1 MQGRHRP
8 DVRVRGA
15 ANPPHGRRPLADMK
29 MSRDSAAVS
38 PRLVVQFSNLG
49 HVFTH
54 LFTLLYATAV
64 LHLPG
69 VFGLP
74 FGEMLAL
81 SSLGLILY
89 GVCALPAGWLAD
101 RYSQTGMMVLFFVGI
116 GAGAVVTGLADTP
129 TGLWIGLTLI
139 GAFASIYHPVGI
151 AWLLAWVQRQGM
163 ALGING
169 VFGGMGSALAPVFV
183 GAMIDHV
190 SWRAAFLLP
199 GVAALLAGIA
209 LAVMWWR
216 GAVRDASADRVPASP
231 PEVGAAV
238 RVFLILTLTMAASG
252 FVYGGLT
259 STMPKLFE
267 EGLGAPFAGSYTA
280 IGAIVGAVI
289 GLGSLSSMVG
299 GWLADRYS
307 ARSIYLL
314 FWALIVAPL
323 AVMVGTQG
331 VTLVGLAAWTM
342 FALSAFSAAENLM
355 VARYTP
361 FRWRSVAFGAKFVL
375 ALGVAGLTVR
385 LAGSLYDRDG
395 HFGLLYTLFAAAA
408 AAAVAAALLLPRPAP
423 AAAVPRTA

>member
-1 MQGRHRP
+1 M
-8 DVRVRGA
+8 
-15 ANPPHGRRPLADMK
+15 ADMP
-29 MSRDSAAVS
+29 MNPDSAVAQS
-38 PRLVVQFSNLG
+38 RRVVQFSNLG

-74 FGEMLAL
+74 FGEMLGL

-151 AWLLAWVQRQGM
+151 AWLLSWVQRQGM
-163 ALGING
+163 ALGVNG
-169 VFGGMGSALAPVFV
+169 LFGGVGSALAPVFV

-199 GVAALLAGIA
+199 GAAALLSGIA
-209 LAVMWWR
+209 LALLWWR
-216 GAVRDASADRVPASP
+216 GAIRDAGADRVPAP
-231 PEVGAAV
+231 APEAGAAV
-238 RVFLILTLTMAASG
+238 RVFVILTLTMTAGG

-289 GLGSLSSMVG
+289 GLGSLSAMIG

-307 ARSIYLL
+307 ARSIYLT
-314 FWALIVAPL
+314 FWALIIVPA

-331 VTLVGLAAWTM
+331 VTLVGLAALTV

-385 LAGSLYDRDG
+385 LAGNLYDRDG
-395 HFGLLYTLFAAAA
+395 HFGVLYAAFAAAA
-408 AAAVAAALLLPRPAP
+408 AAAVAAALLLPRPQPAVAAP
-423 AAAVPRTA
+423 RAA

>member
-1 MQGRHRP
+1 MQMDP
-8 DVRVRGA
+8 EVVA
-15 ANPPHGRRPLADMK
+15 AD
-29 MSRDSAAVS
+29 

-49 HVFTH
+49 HLFTH

-74 FGEMLAL
+74 FGEMLGL

-129 TGLWIGLTLI
+129 NDLWIGLTLI

-151 AWLLAWVQRQGM
+151 AWLLAWARRQGM
-163 ALGING
+163 ALGVNG
-169 VFGGMGSALAPVFV
+169 VFGGLGSALAPLFV

-199 GVAALLAGIA
+199 GAAALLAGAA
-209 LAVMWWR
+209 LALMWWR
-216 GAVRDASADRVPASP
+216 GTIRDAGADRVPAAP
-231 PEVGAAV
+231 PEAGAAL
-238 RVFLILTLTMAASG
+238 RVFVLLTLTMTAGG

-267 EGLGAPFAGSYTA
+267 DGLGLPLAASYTA
-280 IGAIVGAVI
+280 IGAVVGLVI
-289 GLGSLSSMVG
+289 GLASFSSVVG
-299 GWLADRYS
+299 GWLAERYS
-307 ARSIYLL
+307 ARSIYLV
-314 FWALIVAPL
+314 FWALIIAPVAL
-323 AVMVGTQG
+323 MVGTRG
-331 VTLVGLAAWTM
+331 VALVALAAWTM
-342 FALSAFSAAENLM
+342 FALSAFSAAENLL

-361 FRWRSVAFGAKFVL
+361 FRWRSMAFGAKFVL

-385 LAGSLYDRDG
+385 LAGTLYDRDG
-395 HFGLLYTLFAAAA
+395 HFGQLYSLLAAAA
-408 AAAVAAALLLPRPAP
+408 VAAVAAALLLPRPQP
-423 AAAVPRTA
+423 QVAVNPSGR

>member
-1 MQGRHRP
+1 MQMDP
-8 DVRVRGA
+8 EVVA
-15 ANPPHGRRPLADMK
+15 AD
-29 MSRDSAAVS
+29 

-49 HVFTH
+49 HLFTH

-74 FGEMLAL
+74 FGEMLGL

-129 TGLWIGLTLI
+129 NDLWIGLTLI

-151 AWLLAWVQRQGM
+151 AWLLAWARRQGM
-163 ALGING
+163 ALGVNG
-169 VFGGMGSALAPVFV
+169 VFGGLGSALAPLFV

-199 GVAALLAGIA
+199 GAAALLAGAA
-209 LAVMWWR
+209 LALMWWR
-216 GAVRDASADRVPASP
+216 GTIRDAGADRVPAAP
-231 PEVGAAV
+231 PEAGAAL
-238 RVFLILTLTMAASG
+238 RVFVLLTLTMTAGG

-267 EGLGAPFAGSYTA
+267 DGLGLPLAASYTA
-280 IGAIVGAVI
+280 IGAVVGLVI
-289 GLGSLSSMVG
+289 GLASFSSVVG
-299 GWLADRYS
+299 GWLAERYS
-307 ARSIYLL
+307 ARSIYLV
-314 FWALIVAPL
+314 FWALIIAPVAL
-323 AVMVGTQG
+323 MVGTRG
-331 VTLVGLAAWTM
+331 VALVALAAWTM
-342 FALSAFSAAENLM
+342 FALSAFSAAENLL

-361 FRWRSVAFGAKFVL
+361 FRWRSMAFGAKFVL

-385 LAGSLYDRDG
+385 LAGTLYDRDG
-395 HFGLLYTLFAAAA
+395 HFGQLYFMLAAAA
-408 AAAVAAALLLPRPAP
+408 VAAVAAALLLPRPQP
-423 AAAVPRTA
+423 QVAVNPSGR

>member
-1 MQGRHRP
+1 
-8 DVRVRGA
+8 V
-15 ANPPHGRRPLADMK
+15 ADMQ
-29 MSRDSAAVS
+29 MDPEGVAAD

-49 HVFTH
+49 HLFTH

-74 FGEMLAL
+74 FGEMLGL

-129 TGLWIGLTLI
+129 ADLWIGLTLI

-151 AWLLAWVQRQGM
+151 AWLLAWARRQGM
-163 ALGING
+163 ALGVNG
-169 VFGGMGSALAPVFV
+169 VFGGLGSALAPLFV

-199 GVAALLAGIA
+199 GAAALLAGGA
-209 LAVMWWR
+209 LALLWWR
-216 GAVRDASADRVPASP
+216 GTIRDAGADRAPAP
-231 PEVGAAV
+231 APEAGAAV
-238 RVFLILTLTMAASG
+238 RVFVILTLTMTAAG

-267 EGLGAPFAGSYTA
+267 DGLGLPFAGSYTA
-280 IGAIVGAVI
+280 IGAVVGLVI
-289 GLGSLSSMVG
+289 GLASFSSVVG
-299 GWLADRYS
+299 GWLAERYS
-307 ARSIYLL
+307 ARSIYLVC
-314 FWALIVAPL
+314 WALIIAPI
-323 AVMVGTQG
+323 AAMVGTKG
-331 VTLVGLAAWTM
+331 ITLVGLAAWTM
-342 FALSAFSAAENLM
+342 FALSAFSAAENLL

-361 FRWRSVAFGAKFVL
+361 FRWRSMAFGAKFVL

-385 LAGSLYDRDG
+385 LAGNLYDRDG
-395 HFGLLYTLFAAAA
+395 HFGQLYLLLAAAA
-408 AAAVAAALLLPRPAP
+408 AAAVVAALLLPRPQP
-423 AAAVPRTA
+423 QVAVSPSGP

>member
-1 MQGRHRP
+1 MQMDP
-8 DVRVRGA
+8 EVVA
-15 ANPPHGRRPLADMK
+15 AD
-29 MSRDSAAVS
+29 

-49 HVFTH
+49 HLFTH

-74 FGEMLAL
+74 FGEMLGL

-129 TGLWIGLTLI
+129 ADLWVGLTLI

-151 AWLLAWVQRQGM
+151 AWLLAWARRQGM
-163 ALGING
+163 ALGVNG
-169 VFGGMGSALAPVFV
+169 VFGGLGSALAPLFV

-199 GVAALLAGIA
+199 GAAALLAGGA
-209 LAVMWWR
+209 LALLWWR
-216 GAVRDASADRVPASP
+216 GTIRDAGADRVPAAP
-231 PEVGAAV
+231 PEAGAAL
-238 RVFLILTLTMAASG
+238 RVFVLLTLTMTAGG

-267 EGLGAPFAGSYTA
+267 DGLGLPLAASYTA
-280 IGAIVGAVI
+280 IGAVVGLVI
-289 GLGSLSSMVG
+289 GLASFSSVVG
-299 GWLADRYS
+299 GWLAERYS
-307 ARSIYLL
+307 ARSIYLV
-314 FWALIVAPL
+314 FWALIIAPVAL
-323 AVMVGTQG
+323 MVGTRG
-331 VTLVGLAAWTM
+331 VALVALAAWTM
-342 FALSAFSAAENLM
+342 FALSAFSAAENLL

-361 FRWRSVAFGAKFVL
+361 FRWRSMAFGAKFVL

-385 LAGSLYDRDG
+385 LAGTLYDRDG
-395 HFGLLYTLFAAAA
+395 HFGQLYSLLAAAA
-408 AAAVAAALLLPRPAP
+408 VAAVAAALLLPRSQPQV
-423 AAAVPRTA
+423 AASPSVP

>member
-1 MQGRHRP
+1 MP
-8 DVRVRGA
+8 M
-15 ANPPHGRRPLADMK
+15 NP
-29 MSRDSAAVS
+29 DSAAAQS
-38 PRLVVQFSNLG
+38 RRVVQFSNLG

-74 FGEMLAL
+74 FGEMLGL

-116 GAGAVVTGLADTP
+116 GAGAVVTGLADTR

-151 AWLLAWVQRQGM
+151 AWLLSWVQRQGM
-163 ALGING
+163 ALGVNG
-169 VFGGMGSALAPVFV
+169 LFGGVGSALAPVFV

-199 GVAALLAGIA
+199 GAAALLSGIA
-209 LAVMWWR
+209 LALLWWR
-216 GAVRDASADRVPASP
+216 GAIRDAGADRVPAP
-231 PEVGAAV
+231 APEAGAAV
-238 RVFLILTLTMAASG
+238 RVFVILTLTMTAAG

-267 EGLGAPFAGSYTA
+267 EGLGAPFEGSYTA

-289 GLGSLSSMVG
+289 GLGSLSAMIG

-307 ARSIYLL
+307 ARSIYLI
-314 FWALIVAPL
+314 FWALIIVPV

-331 VTLVGLAAWTM
+331 VTLVGLAALTV
-342 FALSAFSAAENLM
+342 FALSAFSAAENLL

-385 LAGSLYDRDG
+385 LAGNLYDRDG
-395 HFGLLYTLFAAAA
+395 HFGVLYAAFAAAA
-408 AAAVAAALLLPRPAP
+408 AAAVAAALLLPRPQP
-423 AAAVPRTA
+423 AAAVPRAA

>member
-1 MQGRHRP
+1 MP
-8 DVRVRGA
+8 M
-15 ANPPHGRRPLADMK
+15 NP
-29 MSRDSAAVS
+29 DSAAARS
-38 PRLVVQFSNLG
+38 RRVVQFSNLG

-74 FGEMLAL
+74 FGEMLGL

-129 TGLWIGLTLI
+129 TDLWIGLTLI

-151 AWLLAWVQRQGM
+151 AWLLSWVQRQGM
-163 ALGING
+163 ALGVNG
-169 VFGGMGSALAPVFV
+169 LFGGVGSALAPVFV

-199 GVAALLAGIA
+199 GAAALLSGIA
-209 LAVMWWR
+209 LALLWWR
-216 GAVRDASADRVPASP
+216 GAIRDAGADRVPAP
-231 PEVGAAV
+231 APEAGAAV
-238 RVFLILTLTMAASG
+238 RVFVILTLTMTAAG

-289 GLGSLSSMVG
+289 GLGSLSAMIG

-307 ARSIYLL
+307 ARSIYLI
-314 FWALIVAPL
+314 FWALIIVPA

-331 VTLVGLAAWTM
+331 VTLVGLAALTV
-342 FALSAFSAAENLM
+342 FALSAFSAAENLL

-385 LAGSLYDRDG
+385 LAGNLYDRDG
-395 HFGLLYTLFAAAA
+395 HFGVLYAAFAAAA
-408 AAAVAAALLLPRPAP
+408 VAAVAAALLLPRPQP
-423 AAAVPRTA
+423 AAAAPRAA

>member
-1 MQGRHRP
+1 MQMDP
-8 DVRVRGA
+8 EVVA
-15 ANPPHGRRPLADMK
+15 AD
-29 MSRDSAAVS
+29 

-49 HVFTH
+49 HLFTH

-74 FGEMLAL
+74 FGEMLGL

-129 TGLWIGLTLI
+129 NDLWIGLTLI

-151 AWLLAWVQRQGM
+151 AWLLAWARRQGM
-163 ALGING
+163 ALGVNG
-169 VFGGMGSALAPVFV
+169 VFGGLGSALAPLFV

-199 GVAALLAGIA
+199 GAAALLAGAA
-209 LAVMWWR
+209 LALMWWR
-216 GAVRDASADRVPASP
+216 GTIRDAGADRVPAAP
-231 PEVGAAV
+231 PEAGAAL
-238 RVFLILTLTMAASG
+238 RVFVLLTLTMTAGG

-267 EGLGAPFAGSYTA
+267 DGLGLPLAASYTA
-280 IGAIVGAVI
+280 IGAVVGLVI
-289 GLGSLSSMVG
+289 GLASFSSVVG
-299 GWLADRYS
+299 GWLAERYS
-307 ARSIYLL
+307 ARSIYLV
-314 FWALIVAPL
+314 FWALIIAPVAL
-323 AVMVGTQG
+323 MVGTRG
-331 VTLVGLAAWTM
+331 VALVALAAWTM
-342 FALSAFSAAENLM
+342 FALSAFSAAENLL

-361 FRWRSVAFGAKFVL
+361 FRWRSMAFGAKFVL

-385 LAGSLYDRDG
+385 LAGTLYDRAG
-395 HFGLLYTLFAAAA
+395 HCGQLYFMLAAAA
-408 AAAVAAALLLPRPAP
+408 VAAVAAALLLPRPQP
-423 AAAVPRTA
+423 QVAVNPSGR

>member
-1 MQGRHRP
+1 MQ
-8 DVRVRGA
+8 RVPGSAA
-15 ANPPHGRRPLADMK
+15 AN
-29 MSRDSAAVS
+29 
-38 PRLVVQFSNLG
+38 PRLVVAFSNLG
-49 HVFTH
+49 HLFTH

-101 RYSQTGMMVLFFVGI
+101 RCSQTGMMVLFFVGI

-129 TGLWIGLTLI
+129 TDLWIGLTLI

-151 AWLLAWVQRQGM
+151 AWLLAWAQRQGM
-163 ALGING
+163 ALGVNG
-169 VFGGMGSALAPVFV
+169 VFGGVGSALAPLFV

-199 GVAALLAGIA
+199 GGAALLAGGA
-209 LAVMWWR
+209 LALLWWR
-216 GAVRDASADRVPASP
+216 GAIRDAGADRVPAKAF
-231 PEVGAAV
+231 EAGAAV
-238 RVFLILTLTMAASG
+238 RVFVILTLTMTASG
-252 FVYGGLT
+252 FLYGGLT
-259 STMPKLFE
+259 STMPKLFAD
-267 EGLGAPFAGSYTA
+267 GLGPTFAGSYTA

-289 GLGSLSSMVG
+289 ALGSLSSMVG

-307 ARSIYLL
+307 ARSIYLI
-314 FWALIVAPL
+314 FWALIIAPVG
-323 AVMVGTQG
+323 VMAGTQG

-342 FALSAFSAAENLM
+342 FALSAFSAAENLL

-385 LAGSLYDRDG
+385 LAGHVYDRDG
-395 HFGLLYTLFAAAA
+395 HFGVLYALFA
-408 AAAVAAALLLPRPAP
+408 AAAVAAVAAVLLLPRTPKI
-423 AAAVPRTA
+423 AAVLRTA

>member
-1 MQGRHRP
+1 M
-8 DVRVRGA
+8 
-15 ANPPHGRRPLADMK
+15 
-29 MSRDSAAVS
+29 
-38 PRLVVQFSNLG
+38 QFSNLG

-89 GVCALPAGWLAD
+89 GACALPAGWLAD
-101 RYSQTGMMVLFFVGI
+101 RYSQTGMMVLFFAGI
-116 GAGAVVTGLADTP
+116 GAGALITGLAQTP
-129 TGLWIGLTLI
+129 TDLWVGLTLI
-139 GAFASIYHPVGI
+139 GAFAAIYHPVGI
-151 AWLLAWVQRQGM
+151 PWMLAWARRQGM

-169 VFGGMGSALAPVFV
+169 VFGGLGSAVAPVFV
-183 GAMIDHV
+183 GAMIDHA
-190 SWRAAFLLP
+190 SWRAAFLVP
-199 GVAALLAGIA
+199 GAAALLAGGA
-209 LAVMWWR
+209 LALLWAR
-216 GAVRDASADRVPASP
+216 GTIRDASADRVPASAP
-231 PEVGAAV
+231 DVGAAL
-238 RVFLILTLTMAASG
+238 RVFLILTLTMAAGG

-267 EGLGAPFAGSYTA
+267 EGLGPPLAGSYTA
-280 IGAIVGAVI
+280 IGAIVGVVI
-289 GLGSLSSMVG
+289 GFGSLSSFFG

-307 ARSIYLL
+307 ARSVYLV
-314 FWALIVAPL
+314 FWALIILPL
-323 AVMVGTQG
+323 AVMVGTTG

-342 FALSAFSAAENLM
+342 FALSAFSAAENLL

-385 LAGSLYDRDG
+385 LAGDLYDRDG
-395 HFGLLYTLFAAAA
+395 HFGLLYALFAAAA
-408 AAAVAAALLLPRPAP
+408 AAAVAAALLLPRASVASAP
-423 AAAVPRTA
+423 IPS

>member
-1 MQGRHRP
+1 MDP
-8 DVRVRGA
+8 EVVA
-15 ANPPHGRRPLADMK
+15 AD
-29 MSRDSAAVS
+29 

-49 HVFTH
+49 HLFTH

-74 FGEMLAL
+74 FGEMLGL

-129 TGLWIGLTLI
+129 ADLWVGLTLI

-151 AWLLAWVQRQGM
+151 AWLLAWARRQGM
-163 ALGING
+163 ALGVNG
-169 VFGGMGSALAPVFV
+169 VFGGLGSALAPLFV

-199 GVAALLAGIA
+199 GAVALLAGGA
-209 LAVMWWR
+209 LALLWWR
-216 GAVRDASADRVPASP
+216 GTIRDAGADRVPAAP
-231 PEVGAAV
+231 PEAGAAL
-238 RVFLILTLTMAASG
+238 RVFVLLTLTMTAGG

-267 EGLGAPFAGSYTA
+267 DGLGLPLAASYTA
-280 IGAIVGAVI
+280 IGAVVGLVI
-289 GLGSLSSMVG
+289 GLASFSSVVG
-299 GWLADRYS
+299 GWLAERYS
-307 ARSIYLL
+307 ARSIYLV
-314 FWALIVAPL
+314 FWALIIAPVAL
-323 AVMVGTQG
+323 MVGTRG
-331 VTLVGLAAWTM
+331 VALVALAAWTM
-342 FALSAFSAAENLM
+342 FALSAFSAAENLL

-361 FRWRSVAFGAKFVL
+361 FRWRSMAFGAKFVL

-385 LAGSLYDRDG
+385 LAGTLYDRDG
-395 HFGLLYTLFAAAA
+395 HFGQLYSLLAAAA
-408 AAAVAAALLLPRPAP
+408 VAAVAAALLLPRSQPQV
-423 AAAVPRTA
+423 AASPSVP

>member
-1 MQGRHRP
+1 M
-8 DVRVRGA
+8 
-15 ANPPHGRRPLADMK
+15 ADMQ
-29 MSRDSAAVS
+29 MDPEVVAAD

-49 HVFTH
+49 HLFTH

-74 FGEMLAL
+74 FGEMLGL

-129 TGLWIGLTLI
+129 ADLWVGLTLI

-151 AWLLAWVQRQGM
+151 AWLLAWARRQGM
-163 ALGING
+163 ALGVNG
-169 VFGGMGSALAPVFV
+169 VFGGLGSALAPLFV

-199 GVAALLAGIA
+199 GAVALLAGGA
-209 LAVMWWR
+209 LALLWWR
-216 GAVRDASADRVPASP
+216 GTIRDAGADRVPAAP
-231 PEVGAAV
+231 PEAGAAL
-238 RVFLILTLTMAASG
+238 RVFVLLTLTMTAGG

-267 EGLGAPFAGSYTA
+267 DGLGLPLAASYTA
-280 IGAIVGAVI
+280 IGAVVGLVI
-289 GLGSLSSMVG
+289 GLASFSSVVG
-299 GWLADRYS
+299 GWLAERYS
-307 ARSIYLL
+307 ARSIYLV
-314 FWALIVAPL
+314 FWALIIAPVAL
-323 AVMVGTQG
+323 MVGTRG
-331 VTLVGLAAWTM
+331 VALVALAAWTM
-342 FALSAFSAAENLM
+342 FALSAFSAAENLL

-361 FRWRSVAFGAKFVL
+361 FRWRSMAFGAKFVL

-385 LAGSLYDRDG
+385 LAGTLYDRDG
-395 HFGLLYTLFAAAA
+395 HFGQLYSLLAAAA
-408 AAAVAAALLLPRPAP
+408 VAAVAAALLLPRSQPQV
-423 AAAVPRTA
+423 AASPSVP

>member
-1 MQGRHRP
+1 
-8 DVRVRGA
+8 V
-15 ANPPHGRRPLADMK
+15 ADMP
-29 MSRDSAAVS
+29 MNPDSAAARS
-38 PRLVVQFSNLG
+38 RRVVQFSNLG

-74 FGEMLAL
+74 FGEMLGL

-129 TGLWIGLTLI
+129 TDLWIGLTLI

-151 AWLLAWVQRQGM
+151 AWLLSWVQRQGM
-163 ALGING
+163 ALGVNG
-169 VFGGMGSALAPVFV
+169 LFGGVGSALAPVFV

-199 GVAALLAGIA
+199 GAAALLSGIA
-209 LAVMWWR
+209 LALLWWR
-216 GAVRDASADRVPASP
+216 GAIRDAGADRVPAP
-231 PEVGAAV
+231 APEAGAAV
-238 RVFLILTLTMAASG
+238 RVFVILTLTMTAAG

-289 GLGSLSSMVG
+289 GLGSLSAMIG

-307 ARSIYLL
+307 ARSIYLI
-314 FWALIVAPL
+314 FWALIIVPA

-331 VTLVGLAAWTM
+331 VTLVGLAALTV
-342 FALSAFSAAENLM
+342 FALSAFSAAENLL

-385 LAGSLYDRDG
+385 LAGNLYDRDG
-395 HFGLLYTLFAAAA
+395 HFGVLYAAFAAAA
-408 AAAVAAALLLPRPAP
+408 VAAVAAALLLPRPQP
-423 AAAVPRTA
+423 AAAAPRAA

>member
-1 MQGRHRP
+1 MQMDP
-8 DVRVRGA
+8 EVVA
-15 ANPPHGRRPLADMK
+15 AD
-29 MSRDSAAVS
+29 

-49 HVFTH
+49 HLFTH

-74 FGEMLAL
+74 FGEMLGL

-129 TGLWIGLTLI
+129 ADLWVGLTLI

-151 AWLLAWVQRQGM
+151 AWLLAWARRQGM
-163 ALGING
+163 ALGVNG
-169 VFGGMGSALAPVFV
+169 VFGGLGSALAPLFV

-199 GVAALLAGIA
+199 GAVALLAGGA
-209 LAVMWWR
+209 LALLWWR
-216 GAVRDASADRVPASP
+216 GTIRDAGADRVPAAP
-231 PEVGAAV
+231 PEAGAAL
-238 RVFLILTLTMAASG
+238 RVFVLLTLTMTAGG

-267 EGLGAPFAGSYTA
+267 DGLGLPLAASYTA
-280 IGAIVGAVI
+280 IGAVVGLVI
-289 GLGSLSSMVG
+289 GLASFSSVVG
-299 GWLADRYS
+299 GWLAERYS
-307 ARSIYLL
+307 ARSIYLV
-314 FWALIVAPL
+314 FWALIIAPVAL
-323 AVMVGTQG
+323 MVGTRG
-331 VTLVGLAAWTM
+331 VALVALAAWTM
-342 FALSAFSAAENLM
+342 FALSAFSAAENLL

-361 FRWRSVAFGAKFVL
+361 FRWRSMAFGAKFVL

-385 LAGSLYDRDG
+385 LAGTLYDRDG
-395 HFGLLYTLFAAAA
+395 HFGQLYSLLAAAA
-408 AAAVAAALLLPRPAP
+408 VAAVAAALLLPRSQPQV
-423 AAAVPRTA
+423 AASPSVP

>member
-1 MQGRHRP
+1 MQMDP
-8 DVRVRGA
+8 
-15 ANPPHGRRPLADMK
+15 
-29 MSRDSAAVS
+29 SSAAGN

-49 HVFTH
+49 HLFTH

-74 FGEMLAL
+74 FGEMLGL

-101 RYSQTGMMVLFFVGI
+101 RYSQTGMMVLFFFGI
-116 GAGAVVTGLADTP
+116 GAGAMVTGLADGP
-129 TGLWIGLTLI
+129 THLWVGLTLI

-151 AWLLAWVQRQGM
+151 AWLLAWSRRQGM
-163 ALGING
+163 ALGVNG
-169 VFGGMGSALAPVFV
+169 VFGGVGSALAPLFV

-199 GVAALLAGIA
+199 GLAALLAGGV
-209 LAVMWWR
+209 LAVLWWR
-216 GAVRDASADRVPASP
+216 GAIRDAGADRVPPVA
-231 PEVGAAV
+231 PEAGAAV
-238 RVFLILTLTMAASG
+238 RVFLILTLTMTASG

-267 EGLGAPFAGSYTA
+267 DGLGPPLAGSYTA
-280 IGAIVGAVI
+280 IGAVVGLVI
-289 GLGSLSSMVG
+289 GLASFSSVVG

-307 ARSIYLL
+307 ARSIYLV
-314 FWALIVAPL
+314 FWALIIAPVAL
-323 AVMVGTQG
+323 MVGTQG
-331 VTLVGLAAWTM
+331 FALVALAAWTM
-342 FALSAFSAAENLM
+342 FALAAFSAAENLL

-385 LAGSLYDRDG
+385 LAGNLYDRDG
-395 HFGLLYTLFAAAA
+395 HFGLLYSLFAAAA
-408 AAAVAAALLLPRPAP
+408 VAAVAAALLLPRSRPRAVVGTP
-423 AAAVPRTA
+423 RAA

>member
-1 MQGRHRP
+1 MHTHP
-8 DVRVRGA
+8 
-15 ANPPHGRRPLADMK
+15 
-29 MSRDSAAVS
+29 DSAAPD
-38 PRLVVQFSNLG
+38 PRLVANFSNVG
-49 HVFTH
+49 HLFTH

-101 RYSQTGMMVLFFVGI
+101 RYSPTGMMVLFFAGI
-116 GAGAVVTGLADTP
+116 GAGALVTGLADTA
-129 TGLWIGLTLI
+129 TDLWIGLTLI

-151 AWLLAWVQRQGM
+151 AWLLAWSRQQGM
-163 ALGING
+163 ALGVNG
-169 VFGGMGSALAPVFV
+169 VFGGVGSALAPVFV
-183 GAMIDHV
+183 GAMIDYV

-199 GVAALLAGIA
+199 GAAALLAGAA
-209 LAVMWWR
+209 LALLWWR
-216 GAVRDASADRVPASP
+216 GAIGDAGADRVPPPP
-231 PEVGAAV
+231 PEAGAAV
-238 RVFLILTLTMAASG
+238 RVFLILTLTMTASG

-267 EGLGAPFAGSYTA
+267 DGLGASLAGSYTA
-280 IGAIVGAVI
+280 IGAIVGLVI
-289 GLGSLSSMVG
+289 GLASFSSVVG

-307 ARSIYLL
+307 ARTIYLV
-314 FWALIVAPL
+314 FWALIIGPV
-323 AVMVGTQG
+323 AVMVGTTG

-342 FALSAFSAAENLM
+342 FALTAFSAAENLL

-385 LAGSLYDRDG
+385 LAGDLYDRDG
-395 HFGLLYTLFAAAA
+395 HFGLLYTLFALAA
-408 AAAVAAALLLPRPAP
+408 AAAVAAALLLPRPGAMAGAP
-423 AAAVPRTA
+423 RPA